1 MNKIKKILLA
11 GMTCLLV
18 GCGGVSSTTY
28 TYEDSMTIPSDMI
41 GAQEDVDVSGIEEM
55 TLYYND
61 EKVDKLADT
70 IVYTFDGEVS
80 DEAKENVKGLLLDSF
95 DTEEKGIVVKD
106 ISSDKIGVSIEIDL
120 AQVDKDNEILQMF
133 NLNASDFNDDNTYPL
148 NTLENALIQAG
159 YEKYRRL
166 LVSSFFCSWMKM
178 IVFINDF
185 FIINMCI
192 DSCC

>member
-1 MNKIKKILLA
+1 
-11 GMTCLLV
+11 MTCLLV

-70 IVYTFDGEVS
+70 IEYTFDGDVS

-95 DTEEKGIVVKD
+95 DTEGKGIVVKD
-106 ISSDKIGVSIEIDL
+106 ISSSDKIGVSIEIDL

-159 YEKYRRL
+159 YEK
-166 LVSSFFCSWMKM
+166 
-178 IVFINDF
+178 
-185 FIINMCI
+185 
-192 DSCC
+192 

>member
-1 MNKIKKILLA
+1 MNKIKKILLT

-28 TYEDSMTIPSDMI
+28 TYEDSITIPSDMI

-70 IVYTFDGEVS
+70 IKYTFDGEVS

-95 DTEEKGIVVKD
+95 DTDEKGIVVKD
-106 ISSDKIGVSIEIDL
+106 ISSSDKIGVSIEIDL

-159 YEKYRRL
+159 YEK
-166 LVSSFFCSWMKM
+166 
-178 IVFINDF
+178 
-185 FIINMCI
+185 
-192 DSCC
+192 

>member
-70 IVYTFDGEVS
+70 IEYTFDGEVS

-106 ISSDKIGVSIEIDL
+106 ISSSDKIGVSIEIDL

-159 YEKYRRL
+159 YEK
-166 LVSSFFCSWMKM
+166 
-178 IVFINDF
+178 
-185 FIINMCI
+185 
-192 DSCC
+192 

>member
-70 IVYTFDGEVS
+70 IEYTFDGKVS

-95 DTEEKGIVVKD
+95 DTDEKGIVVKD
-106 ISSDKIGVSIEIDL
+106 ISSSDKIGVSIEIDIT
-120 AQVDKDNEILQMF
+120 QVDKNNEILQMF

-159 YEKYRRL
+159 YEK
-166 LVSSFFCSWMKM
+166 
-178 IVFINDF
+178 
-185 FIINMCI
+185 
-192 DSCC
+192 

>member
-70 IVYTFDGEVS
+70 IEYTFDGKVS

-95 DTEEKGIVVKD
+95 DTDEKGIVVKD
-106 ISSDKIGVSIEIDL
+106 ISSSDKIGVSIEIDL
-120 AQVDKDNEILQMF
+120 TQVDKNNEILQMF

-159 YEKYRRL
+159 YEK
-166 LVSSFFCSWMKM
+166 
-178 IVFINDF
+178 
-185 FIINMCI
+185 
-192 DSCC
+192 

>member
-70 IVYTFDGEVS
+70 IEYTFDGEVI

-95 DTEEKGIVVKD
+95 DTDEKGIVVKD
-106 ISSDKIGVSIEIDL
+106 ISSSDKIGVSIEIDL
-120 AQVDKDNEILQMF
+120 TQVDKNNEILQMF

-159 YEKYRRL
+159 YEK
-166 LVSSFFCSWMKM
+166 
-178 IVFINDF
+178 
-185 FIINMCI
+185 
-192 DSCC
+192 

>member
-70 IVYTFDGEVS
+70 IEYTFDGKVS

-106 ISSDKIGVSIEIDL
+106 ISSSDKIGVSIEIDL
-120 AQVDKDNEILQMF
+120 TQVDKNNEILQMF

-159 YEKYRRL
+159 YEK
-166 LVSSFFCSWMKM
+166 
-178 IVFINDF
+178 
-185 FIINMCI
+185 
-192 DSCC
+192 

>member
-70 IVYTFDGEVS
+70 IEYTFDGEVS

-159 YEKYRRL
+159 YEK
-166 LVSSFFCSWMKM
+166 
-178 IVFINDF
+178 
-185 FIINMCI
+185 
-192 DSCC
+192 

>member
-1 MNKIKKILLA
+1 
-11 GMTCLLV
+11 MTCLLV

-70 IVYTFDGEVS
+70 IEYTFDGKVS

-95 DTEEKGIVVKD
+95 DTDEKGIVVKD
-106 ISSDKIGVSIEIDL
+106 ISSSDKIGVSIEIDL

-159 YEKYRRL
+159 YEK
-166 LVSSFFCSWMKM
+166 
-178 IVFINDF
+178 
-185 FIINMCI
+185 
-192 DSCC
+192 

>member
-1 MNKIKKILLA
+1 
-11 GMTCLLV
+11 MTCLLV

-55 TLYYND
+55 TPYYND

-70 IVYTFDGEVS
+70 IEYTFDGEVS

-106 ISSDKIGVSIEIDL
+106 ISSSDKIGVSIEIDL

-159 YEKYRRL
+159 YEK
-166 LVSSFFCSWMKM
+166 
-178 IVFINDF
+178 
-185 FIINMCI
+185 
-192 DSCC
+192 

>member
-41 GAQEDVDVSGIEEM
+41 GAQEDVDVSGIEKM

-70 IVYTFDGEVS
+70 IEYTFDGEVS

-95 DTEEKGIVVKD
+95 DTDEKGIVVKD
-106 ISSDKIGVSIEIDL
+106 ISSSDKIGVSIEIDL

-159 YEKYRRL
+159 YEK
-166 LVSSFFCSWMKM
+166 
-178 IVFINDF
+178 
-185 FIINMCI
+185 
-192 DSCC
+192 

>member
-41 GAQEDVDVSGIEEM
+41 GAQEDVDVFGIEEM

-70 IVYTFDGEVS
+70 IEYTFDGEVS

-95 DTEEKGIVVKD
+95 DTEEKGTVVKD
-106 ISSDKIGVSIEIDL
+106 ISSSDKIGVSIEIDL
-120 AQVDKDNEILQMF
+120 TQVDKNNEILQMF

-159 YEKYRRL
+159 YEK
-166 LVSSFFCSWMKM
+166 
-178 IVFINDF
+178 
-185 FIINMCI
+185 
-192 DSCC
+192 

>member
-1 MNKIKKILLA
+1 
-11 GMTCLLV
+11 MTCLLV

-70 IVYTFDGEVS
+70 IEYTFDGKVS

-106 ISSDKIGVSIEIDL
+106 ISSSDKIGVSIEIDL

-159 YEKYRRL
+159 YEK
-166 LVSSFFCSWMKM
+166 
-178 IVFINDF
+178 
-185 FIINMCI
+185 
-192 DSCC
+192 

>member
-70 IVYTFDGEVS
+70 IEYTFDGKVS

-106 ISSDKIGVSIEIDL
+106 ISSSDKIGVSIEIDL
-120 AQVDKDNEILQMF
+120 TQVDKDNEILQMF

-148 NTLENALIQAG
+148 NTLENALIEAG
-159 YEKYRRL
+159 YEK
-166 LVSSFFCSWMKM
+166 
-178 IVFINDF
+178 
-185 FIINMCI
+185 
-192 DSCC
+192 

>member
-1 MNKIKKILLA
+1 
-11 GMTCLLV
+11 MTCLLV

-55 TLYYND
+55 TLYYNE
-61 EKVDKLADT
+61 EKGDKLADT
-70 IVYTFDGEVS
+70 IEYTFDGEVS

-95 DTEEKGIVVKD
+95 DTDEKGIVVKD
-106 ISSDKIGVSIEIDL
+106 ISSSDKIGVSIEIDL

-159 YEKYRRL
+159 YEK
-166 LVSSFFCSWMKM
+166 
-178 IVFINDF
+178 
-185 FIINMCI
+185 
-192 DSCC
+192 

>member
-1 MNKIKKILLA
+1 
-11 GMTCLLV
+11 MTCLLV

-70 IVYTFDGEVS
+70 IKYTFDGEVS

-95 DTEEKGIVVKD
+95 DTDEKGIVVKD
-106 ISSDKIGVSIEIDL
+106 ISSSDKIGVSIEIDL

-159 YEKYRRL
+159 YEK
-166 LVSSFFCSWMKM
+166 
-178 IVFINDF
+178 
-185 FIINMCI
+185 
-192 DSCC
+192 

>member
-61 EKVDKLADT
+61 EKVDKLADR
-70 IVYTFDGEVS
+70 IEYTFDGKVS

-95 DTEEKGIVVKD
+95 DREEKGIVVKD
-106 ISSDKIGVSIEIDL
+106 ISSSDKIGVSIEIDL
-120 AQVDKDNEILQMF
+120 TQVDKNNEILQMF

-159 YEKYRRL
+159 YEK
-166 LVSSFFCSWMKM
+166 
-178 IVFINDF
+178 
-185 FIINMCI
+185 
-192 DSCC
+192 

>member
-1 MNKIKKILLA
+1 
-11 GMTCLLV
+11 MTCLLV

-70 IVYTFDGEVS
+70 IEYTFDGEVS

-95 DTEEKGIVVKD
+95 DTEGKGIVVKD
-106 ISSDKIGVSIEIDL
+106 ISSSDKIGVSIEIDL

-159 YEKYRRL
+159 YEK
-166 LVSSFFCSWMKM
+166 
-178 IVFINDF
+178 
-185 FIINMCI
+185 
-192 DSCC
+192 

>member
-1 MNKIKKILLA
+1 
-11 GMTCLLV
+11 MTCLLV

-70 IVYTFDGEVS
+70 IEYTFDGDVS

-95 DTEEKGIVVKD
+95 DTEKKGIVVKD
-106 ISSDKIGVSIEIDL
+106 ISSSDKIGVSIEIDL
-120 AQVDKDNEILQMF
+120 TQVDKDNEILQMF

-159 YEKYRRL
+159 YEK
-166 LVSSFFCSWMKM
+166 
-178 IVFINDF
+178 
-185 FIINMCI
+185 
-192 DSCC
+192 

>member
-70 IVYTFDGEVS
+70 IEYTFDGEVS

-106 ISSDKIGVSIEIDL
+106 ISSNDKIGVSIEIDL
-120 AQVDKDNEILQMF
+120 TQVDKDNEILQMF

-159 YEKYRRL
+159 YEK
-166 LVSSFFCSWMKM
+166 
-178 IVFINDF
+178 
-185 FIINMCI
+185 
-192 DSCC
+192 

>member
-55 TLYYND
+55 TPYYND

-70 IVYTFDGEVS
+70 IEYTFDGEVS

-106 ISSDKIGVSIEIDL
+106 ISSSDKIGVSIEIDL

-159 YEKYRRL
+159 YEK
-166 LVSSFFCSWMKM
+166 
-178 IVFINDF
+178 
-185 FIINMCI
+185 
-192 DSCC
+192 

>member
-11 GMTCLLV
+11 GTTCLLV

-70 IVYTFDGEVS
+70 IKYTFDGEVS

-95 DTEEKGIVVKD
+95 DTDEKGIVVKD
-106 ISSDKIGVSIEIDL
+106 ISSSDKIGVSIEIDL

-159 YEKYRRL
+159 YEK
-166 LVSSFFCSWMKM
+166 
-178 IVFINDF
+178 
-185 FIINMCI
+185 
-192 DSCC
+192 

>member
-70 IVYTFDGEVS
+70 IEYTFDGKVS

-106 ISSDKIGVSIEIDL
+106 ISFSDKIGVSIEIDL
-120 AQVDKDNEILQMF
+120 TQVDKNNEILQMF
-133 NLNASDFNDDNTYPL
+133 NLNASDFNDDNTYPF

-159 YEKYRRL
+159 YEK
-166 LVSSFFCSWMKM
+166 
-178 IVFINDF
+178 
-185 FIINMCI
+185 
-192 DSCC
+192 

>member
-1 MNKIKKILLA
+1 
-11 GMTCLLV
+11 MTCLLV

-41 GAQEDVDVSGIEEM
+41 GAQEDVDVFGIEEM

-70 IVYTFDGEVS
+70 IKYTFDGEVS

-95 DTEEKGIVVKD
+95 DTDEKGIVVKD
-106 ISSDKIGVSIEIDL
+106 ISSSDKIGVSIEIDL

-159 YEKYRRL
+159 YEK
-166 LVSSFFCSWMKM
+166 
-178 IVFINDF
+178 
-185 FIINMCI
+185 
-192 DSCC
+192 

>member
-1 MNKIKKILLA
+1 
-11 GMTCLLV
+11 MTCLLV

-41 GAQEDVDVSGIEEM
+41 GAQEDVDVFGIEEM

-70 IVYTFDGEVS
+70 IKYTFDGEVS

-95 DTEEKGIVVKD
+95 DTDEKGIVVKD
-106 ISSDKIGVSIEIDL
+106 ISSSDKIGVSIEIDL
-120 AQVDKDNEILQMF
+120 AQIDKDNEILQMF

-159 YEKYRRL
+159 YE
-166 LVSSFFCSWMKM
+166 
-178 IVFINDF
+178 
-185 FIINMCI
+185 
-192 DSCC
+192 

>member
-1 MNKIKKILLA
+1 
-11 GMTCLLV
+11 
-18 GCGGVSSTTY
+18 
-28 TYEDSMTIPSDMI
+28 MI

-70 IVYTFDGEVS
+70 IEYTFDGDVS

-106 ISSDKIGVSIEIDL
+106 ISSSDKIGVSIEIDL
-120 AQVDKDNEILQMF
+120 TQVDKDNEILQMF

-159 YEKYRRL
+159 YEK
-166 LVSSFFCSWMKM
+166 
-178 IVFINDF
+178 
-185 FIINMCI
+185 
-192 DSCC
+192 

>member
-70 IVYTFDGEVS
+70 IEYTFDGEAS

-95 DTEEKGIVVKD
+95 DTEGKGIVVKD
-106 ISSDKIGVSIEIDL
+106 ISSSDRIGVSIEIDL

-148 NTLENALIQAG
+148 NTLENALIEAG
-159 YEKYRRL
+159 YEK
-166 LVSSFFCSWMKM
+166 
-178 IVFINDF
+178 
-185 FIINMCI
+185 
-192 DSCC
+192 

>member
-61 EKVDKLADT
+61 EK
-70 IVYTFDGEVS
+70 
-80 DEAKENVKGLLLDSF
+80 
-95 DTEEKGIVVKD
+95 GIVVKD
-106 ISSDKIGVSIEIDL
+106 ISSSDKIGVSIEIDL
-120 AQVDKDNEILQMF
+120 TQVDKNNEILQMF

-159 YEKYRRL
+159 YEK
-166 LVSSFFCSWMKM
+166 
-178 IVFINDF
+178 
-185 FIINMCI
+185 
-192 DSCC
+192 